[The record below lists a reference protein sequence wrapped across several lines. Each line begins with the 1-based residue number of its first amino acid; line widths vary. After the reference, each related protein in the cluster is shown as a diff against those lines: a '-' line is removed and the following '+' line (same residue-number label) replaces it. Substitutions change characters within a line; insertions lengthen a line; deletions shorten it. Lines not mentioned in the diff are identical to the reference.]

1 MISSRSW
8 YHRNTFHSNIM
19 NLYRDHPASTSLGK
33 EEGVDEEMHKKWRR
47 KEDVRWKKWCLSH
60 KFLYV
65 SHKFLYVLFPVTQSL
80 FLLGFSSSPGNI
92 TASIKTSTSKKVPI
106 SIPEITQIFAQKY
119 YNSTTLSIW
128 VVYTKCVSTNSIA
141 SEDVIF
147 YLLYMKLLFS
157 HSIVFY
163 WSLVNNTGKVLE

>member
-1 MISSRSW
+1 
-8 YHRNTFHSNIM
+8 M
-19 NLYRDHPASTSLGK
+19 NLYRDNSASTSLGK
-33 EEGVDEEMHKKWRR
+33 GEGVDKEKHKKWHR
-47 KEDVRWKKWCLSH
+47 KEGVRWKMWCPS
-60 KFLYV
+60 Y
-65 SHKFLYVLFPVTQSL
+65 KFLYVLFPVTQSL